1 MKKIFLFILTLTFVM
16 SFVVAQNM
24 QNGSQEAVITATQ
37 NQGESSQL
45 QVRTQL
51 TTGTYFNQEG
61 KEMQVRVGEQIQLRV
76 RDVEANS
83 SLNITQSQEQEQT
96 RLHVQLSNGINSEI
110 KIMPDVASET
120 AINQLRLR
128 QCNETNNC
136 TIELKEVGTGQQV
149 RAAYEIKAQ
158 KESRVLGIFRAQ
170 MNVQTQVNAETGEVI
185 RTQKPW
191 WAFLATE

>member
-45 QVRTQL
+45 QLKTQL
-51 TTGTYFNQEG
+51 NTGTYFNQEG

-83 SLNITQSQEQEQT
+83 SLNITQSQEQERT
-96 RLHVQLSNGINSEI
+96 RLHTQLSNGINAEI

-136 TIELKEVGTGQQV
+136 TIELKEVGTGEQIRV
-149 RAAYEIKAQ
+149 AYEIKAQ

-170 MNVQTQVNAETGEVI
+170 MKVQIQVNAETGEVI